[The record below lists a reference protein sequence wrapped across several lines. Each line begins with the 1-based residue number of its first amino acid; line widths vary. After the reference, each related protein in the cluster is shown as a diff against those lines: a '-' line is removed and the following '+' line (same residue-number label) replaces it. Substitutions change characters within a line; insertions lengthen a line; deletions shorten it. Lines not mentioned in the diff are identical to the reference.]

1 MADSKPSD
9 LDQLRGE
16 NARLIGLLEAHGI
29 AWRSGGPAP
38 TEPAPIAKAAPA
50 NGPSS
55 TQEKVALF
63 RRLFRGRDDVYAL
76 RWQSKSSGRSG
87 YAPASSAS
95 SRTTSSAPSSATTSA
110 LSAPTTTR
118 PQPLQAPPQP
128 AV

>member
-1 MADSKPSD
+1 MADAKPSD
-9 LDQLRGE
+9 LDQLRRE

-38 TEPAPIAKAAPA
+38 TKPAPIAKAAHA

-76 RWQSKSSGRSG
+76 RWQNNSGRSG
-87 YAPASSAS
+87 YAPACANEWRAGICEKPRISC
-95 SRTTSSAPSSATTSA
+95 RDCNHRELLP
-110 LSAPTTTR
+110 LSDA
-118 PQPLQAPPQP
+118 AI
-128 AV
+128 